1 MYLYCILLA
10 LLTEFQSSDLEVDSY
25 GRYKR
30 RIESVLGESKY
41 YTGLPNSAVADEK
54 KLEKQVKILLRH
66 FGVCFE
72 FELCYVTGRLANGE
86 WGVVTNIR
94 EPEPEITHSHEV
106 IKQTTPKRT
115 KRKKK
120 RNGRISA
127 MLKRNERKIGRETKE
142 KESQFTIH

>member
-41 YTGLPNSAVADEK
+41 YTRLPNSAVADEK

-72 FELCYVTGRLANGE
+72 FALCYVTGRLANGE

-120 RNGRISA
+120 KKKRNGRISA
-127 MLKRNERKIGRETKE
+127 MLKRNERKNWPRN
-142 KESQFTIH
+142 